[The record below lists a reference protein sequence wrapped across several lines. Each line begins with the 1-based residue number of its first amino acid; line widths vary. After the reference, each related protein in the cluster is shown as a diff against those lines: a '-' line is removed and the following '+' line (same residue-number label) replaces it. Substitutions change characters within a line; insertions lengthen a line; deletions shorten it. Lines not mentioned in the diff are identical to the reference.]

1 VPCTG
6 FGAVTGRVSFRTA
19 VGTRFGMITSWP
31 ERLPGFVRAAGR
43 IMVTLLSYDL
53 ALVADGAG
61 RLRLFALGRDGVLYH
76 LTQLHP
82 NNGWSGW
89 TNLGTPGQPWRIRPL
104 RRRVG

>member
-1 VPCTG
+1 
-6 FGAVTGRVSFRTA
+6 
-19 VGTRFGMITSWP
+19 
-31 ERLPGFVRAAGR
+31 
-43 IMVTLLSYDL
+43 MVTLLSYDL